1 MNRLAFSAVCAL
13 AALLTPALSAAQ
25 TGLVEPGA
33 VFIYDD
39 GRVERFV
46 RAEGKGEDG
55 SEREVWASRRGQEY
69 VRAANPVVPVLS
81 WDFGEREGEAEVFG
95 DANALWPPEKGRR
108 ARFRV
113 QTVSKSADSDSARS
127 SVRAWACRVS
137 AAEDVETPA
146 GTFEAWPIR
155 CERYSLTTMR
165 LAEVRTW
172 WWSDEVGQSV
182 RRRFQSLDDGAVED
196 IRLCAALP
204 PARASDARIDSVLA
218 DCQKRAGEA

>member
-1 MNRLAFSAVCAL
+1 MAFVCATGG
-13 AALLTPALSAAQ
+13 AAHAQ
-25 TGLVEPGA
+25 SQGVTGMVEPGA

-46 RAEGKGEDG
+46 RADG
-55 SEREVWASRRGQEY
+55 DREVWASRRNQEY

-81 WDFGEREGEAEVFG
+81 WDFGGREGEAEVFG
-95 DANALWPPEKGRR
+95 DADALWPPQEGSR

-113 QTVSKSADSDSARS
+113 QTVSKSDEDDTARS

-137 AAEDVETPA
+137 KPEDVTTPA

-155 CERYSLTTMR
+155 CERYSLATMR

-182 RRRFQSLDDGAVED
+182 RRRFQSLDDGAAED

-204 PARASDARIDSVLA
+204 PARASEARIDAVLSGCLKPA
-218 DCQKRAGEA
+218 AES